1 MDDAGTTT
9 KSRFLTVHEA
19 AELLRL
25 APKSLYSLVSQRRVP
40 FRKAGRRLLFLE
52 SELVD
57 WTKPKLVTGTS
68 TRSSRRGF
76 IDLNNP

>member
-1 MDDAGTTT
+1 MDGANTTI

-52 SELVD
+52 SELIE
-57 WTKPKLVTGTS
+57 WTLPKPCPRDKY
-68 TRSSRRGF
+68 SRR
-76 IDLNNP
+76 

>member
-1 MDDAGTTT
+1 MNDAHVTI

-52 SELVD
+52 SELVE
-57 WTKPKLVTGTS
+57 WTRPKS
-68 TRSSRRGF
+68 CQRG
-76 IDLNNP
+76 NYSPR

>member
-1 MDDAGTTT
+1 MNDASTTS

-19 AELLRL
+19 ADLLRL

-52 SELVD
+52 SELVE
-57 WTKPKLVTGTS
+57 WTRPKS
-68 TRSSRRGF
+68 CHKDKYSS
-76 IDLNNP
+76 L

>member
-1 MDDAGTTT
+1 MDDARTAI

-52 SELVD
+52 SELIE
-57 WTKPKLVTGTS
+57 WTRPKS
-68 TRSSRRGF
+68 CRQDKYSRR
-76 IDLNNP
+76 

>member
-1 MDDAGTTT
+1 MDDVHATI

-52 SELVD
+52 SEIVE
-57 WTKPKLVTGTS
+57 WTRPKS
-68 TRSSRRGF
+68 CRRDKYSG
-76 IDLNNP
+76 D